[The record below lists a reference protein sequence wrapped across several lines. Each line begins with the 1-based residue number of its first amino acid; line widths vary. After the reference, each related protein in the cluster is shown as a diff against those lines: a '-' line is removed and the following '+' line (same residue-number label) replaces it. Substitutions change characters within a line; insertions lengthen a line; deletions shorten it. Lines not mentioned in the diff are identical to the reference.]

1 MSIEEIKANLS
12 KYKGIKKRFDIIQK
26 SENFVL
32 IDDYAH
38 HPTEIIATLESVK
51 LYRNQKQLPTTT
63 VIWQPHKYSRTIDNL
78 EYFKTCFKGCDKLI
92 ILPVW
97 SVAEEIKDIDFEKEF
112 EGYNT
117 ILADKVHTTA
127 GKIEL
132 IKDEEVFH
140 TIDNGMVVGV
150 GAGDITYQ
158 LRGK

>member
-1 MSIEEIKANLS
+1 MNIEDIRANLS

-26 SENFVL
+26 EENFVL

-38 HPTEIIATLESVK
+38 HPTEIVATLKSVEVYK
-51 LYRNQKQLPTTT
+51 KQKGLDYTT

-78 EYFKTCFKGCDKLI
+78 EYFKSCFKGCDKLI

-97 SVAEEIKDIDFEKEF
+97 SVAEEIKNIDFVKEF
-112 EGYNT
+112 QAYNT
-117 ILADKVHTTA
+117 ILADKIHVTKH
-127 GKIEL
+127 KIEL
-132 IKDEEVFH
+132 IKDDEVFH
-140 TIDNGMVVGV
+140 TIDQGMVVGV